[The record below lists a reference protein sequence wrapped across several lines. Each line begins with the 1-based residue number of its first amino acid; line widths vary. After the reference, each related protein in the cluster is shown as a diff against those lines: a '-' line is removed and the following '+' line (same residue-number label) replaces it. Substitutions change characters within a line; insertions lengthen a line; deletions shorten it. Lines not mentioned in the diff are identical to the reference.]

1 MNDIAKTNIVRRDN
15 PKRTRRR
22 NRNKFRIPLSSL
34 PVLLV
39 IILVLVFLG
48 IFAVLFLFNIKTI
61 SVVGQSQYKE
71 EDVKSSLGVE
81 IGDSLVG
88 LKAIDIKTSVMQNL
102 MYVDEVRV
110 KKEFPHTLIVEVEP
124 SIPKVNV
131 EYSGGYLLVSA
142 GGKILDICAEA
153 KPGLLVVYGY
163 NPEFT
168 ATAEMLASQDDQKT
182 KAFETILE
190 TMETENITKIKS
202 VDMSDKYD
210 VTFDFDG
217 RITIE
222 AGNVTDMEYKL
233 RYADK
238 VLNENI
244 GDKKEGYFIFIGTNE
259 ASFVQKE
266 DMELYRQNRVT
277 AVSETTPPETSPA
290 FSDVSGETELSGV
303 ISSETTSTPFTSS
316 DMMITSDTVPSVNSV
331 SETVYTSE
339 TVAYTQP
346 VG

>member
-1 MNDIAKTNIVRRDN
+1 MCYSLH
-15 PKRTRRR
+15 KR
-22 NRNKFRIPLSSL
+22 
-34 PVLLV
+34 
-39 IILVLVFLG
+39 
-48 IFAVLFLFNIKTI
+48 
-61 SVVGQSQYKE
+61 YK
-71 EDVKSSLGVE
+71 
-81 IGDSLVG
+81 
-88 LKAIDIKTSVMQNL
+88 
-102 MYVDEVRV
+102 
-110 KKEFPHTLIVEVEP
+110 
-124 SIPKVNV
+124 
-131 EYSGGYLLVSA
+131 
-142 GGKILDICAEA
+142 
-153 KPGLLVVYGY
+153 
-163 NPEFT
+163 
-168 ATAEMLASQDDQKT
+168 KT

-346 VG
+346 VGREV